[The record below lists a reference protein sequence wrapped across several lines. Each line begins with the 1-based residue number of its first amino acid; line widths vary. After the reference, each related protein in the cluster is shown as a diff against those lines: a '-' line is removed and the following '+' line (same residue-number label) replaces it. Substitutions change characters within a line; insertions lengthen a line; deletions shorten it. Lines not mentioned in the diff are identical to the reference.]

1 MTLLHA
7 LLTSSTCSSTGALG
21 GAGGSVVTL
30 SITVLALLQPTSFLH
45 LTLQWYINIIATV
58 VQMISIKLPE
68 EAAMC
73 ARSALKEH
81 SSPWLLQ

>member
-30 SITVLALLQPTSFLH
+30 SIGVLALLQPTSFLH
-45 LTLQWYINIIATV
+45 LTLQ
-58 VQMISIKLPE
+58 
-68 EAAMC
+68 
-73 ARSALKEH
+73 
-81 SSPWLLQ
+81 